1 MKKKFQDIKVITI
14 LFINFLPTAQSLS
27 LYAQLI
33 QEITT
38 STSLSMQICKYELLP
53 SVDFH
58 FAIIEADVLL
68 VTYQYTDI

>member
-1 MKKKFQDIKVITI
+1 MTCFKLKSLVKKKFQDIKVITI

-38 STSLSMQICKYELLP
+38 STSLSMQILQ
-53 SVDFH
+53 V
-58 FAIIEADVLL
+58 
-68 VTYQYTDI
+68 